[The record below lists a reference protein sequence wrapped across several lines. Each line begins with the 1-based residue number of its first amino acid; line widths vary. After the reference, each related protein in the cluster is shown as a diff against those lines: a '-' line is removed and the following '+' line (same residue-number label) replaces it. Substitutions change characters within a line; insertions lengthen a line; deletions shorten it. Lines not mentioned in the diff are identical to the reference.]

1 MTSKKEEQTYV
12 FHGNDILN
20 NSLAHIKKEMAF
32 YEATHECTKNAY
44 NIEIPRWFHFT
55 FFSETWCC

>member
-44 NIEIPRWFHFT
+44 NIEIPR
-55 FFSETWCC
+55 